1 MEMQNTDRA
10 GMSDGNSENQSS
22 SFPYTRKYIVI
33 GGVALFLVASVVAFF
48 LCRSHISNIRH
59 EMLEE
64 QRVIEQAWADTAVE
78 NARAWQ
84 AKTLEQI
91 HNVSRAEVFRLFAFD
106 LNNLGEES
114 KKAVTTAKVASDP
127 SHPLYSMWEELSY
140 LRDLLQDTANHRGWA
155 SASIV
160 GLRGEALIVP
170 EKAFLMTPGRS
181 ALIAKAAAGRATVF
195 SAAYQEADK
204 LLMDIAAPLYEVL
217 NEGEARMVGCLLVS
231 LPFDGIGGE
240 LVSLSKLKDTDF
252 RAGLLMR
259 SEKGFA
265 LLQDAEG
272 RLAIAD
278 EPVVLAESGQQSFT
292 LPFMRRA
299 SLMGGGEVWSLAGRM
314 RAPDWYAL
322 IEKPASLV
330 EGRIAA
336 AAREVYAIGILASLL
351 FAFLLAFVGGGAVMR
366 RRAQEGRKCIS
377 GLVHAIECALD
388 GRDPKFRYLQG
399 RSHRLELLANL
410 LGRTMKLSNESM
422 ETMRLAARLSQ
433 VGKIFVP
440 REVMTKKGVL
450 TVEERR
456 LVQLAPYHAFN
467 VLKGV
472 LPKRVATTIYQMGGK
487 VVDDPDT
494 GANHELTLKE
504 MSLEARVLLVANDF
518 CAMISQRGNRLP
530 LPMADAR
537 QKLTERAIYDPA
549 VVSVLNT
556 ISDEEIRRTL
566 GDDVAVA
573 QV

>member
-1 MEMQNTDRA
+1 MEMQDTDRT
-10 GMSDGNSENQSS
+10 GMPDERREEESS

-48 LCRSHISNIRH
+48 LCRSHISNMRH
-59 EMLEE
+59 DMLEE

-84 AKTLEQI
+84 TKTLEQI
-91 HNVSRAEVFRLFAFD
+91 HNVSSAEVFRLFAVD
-106 LNNLGEES
+106 LQNLGEES
-114 KKAVTTAKVASDP
+114 MKAVATGRISADP

-140 LRDLLQDTANHRGWA
+140 LRDLLQDTAKHRGWA

-160 GLRGEALIVP
+160 GRRGEALIVP
-170 EKAFLMTPGRS
+170 EKAFPMTPGRN
-181 ALIAKAAAGRATVF
+181 ALVEKAAAGRTTVF
-195 SAAYQEADK
+195 SAAYQEGGK

-217 NEGEARMVGCLLVS
+217 NEGEARMVGYLLVS

-240 LVSLSKLKDTDF
+240 LVSVGKLKEPGF
-252 RAGLLMR
+252 KAALLMR
-259 SEKGFA
+259 GEKGFA
-265 LLQDAEG
+265 LLQAVGES
-272 RLAIAD
+272 LVIAD
-278 EPVVLAESGQQSFT
+278 DPVVLPEGGSQPFT

-299 SLMGGGEVWSLAGRM
+299 SLAGGGEVWSLAGRM
-314 RAPDWYAL
+314 RDPDWYAL
-322 IEKPASLV
+322 IEKPAELV
-330 EGRIAA
+330 EERIAD
-336 AAREVYAIGILASLL
+336 AAREIYAIGILASLL
-351 FAFLLAFVGGGAVMR
+351 FAFLLAFVGGGAIMR

-410 LGRTMKLSNESM
+410 LGGNMRLSNESM

-518 CAMISQRGNRLP
+518 CAMISQRGSRPP

-537 QKLTERAIYDPA
+537 QKLTERPIYDPA
-549 VVSVLNT
+549 VVSALNT
-556 ISDEEIRRTL
+556 ISDDEIRRTL
-566 GDDVAVA
+566 GDDESRGQA
-573 QV
+573 